1 MNDNHLTL
9 FCLVD
14 GEATSNAF
22 PVKIESSKT
31 IGDLKEFIKSKKT
44 NDFQDVDADKLTLWR
59 VSIHDDDDNDLP
71 VLLDS
76 VPVKKKLRATN
87 KLFMVFDAD
96 LPEDTI
102 HVIVQRPLPA
112 AKREREEDAGLSF
125 TRKRHRPHTL
135 MDAIEEAGLSEKA
148 VVDGQ
153 SDLSRL
159 DNKERVSLL
168 DFIGQAIDRTD
179 TFYSMS
185 STALELHGANIKDM
199 DKISAPRGILL
210 PVVGTSD
217 LYVREAY
224 KDLYD
229 IIVDK
234 FENNR
239 PCTGNEVEKHIIVTG
254 TSGIGK
260 SAFLVYFAIR
270 LLAESDNDNPP
281 IIVFHTKQSAECY
294 VFGGRSTVRSGNI
307 EAFKPFLSLPDTWY
321 FVDSSPDPILGRA
334 KTVIS
339 ASPKTLF
346 SEARQFKDVEKEV
359 TWRYYMA
366 PWHLE
371 ELQKCWASVTSFEV
385 VPLEAVEELYSK
397 IGGVPRYV
405 LRWPMKVLKL
415 SPDDLD
421 SAKVTAC
428 ERLEQALKTVQDPVT
443 LMQYFSQAKESL
455 DFSSRLIH
463 RWPTNDHRNFRLE
476 WASTYVAEKVAALL
490 SQDAQ
495 KIVLERL
502 ISEPNGSA
510 SGIMFEAYVLRAFR
524 EGGHTFE
531 IRDLLTGDLAS
542 LDIPWNPEVTHFDK
556 ITPVPAGTL
565 CIPKICNYPCV
576 DLLLAPRDLFQITV
590 SKSHPVK
597 GPPLSKLISSLL
609 QARWI
614 SPLGELRLIFVVPS
628 HVYTDFEKQD
638 YLTSEGKV
646 YRTVPA
652 DIQRVRQY
660 VLKIDLESAAGGKS
674 PGLQIPVQQNAG
686 TKGSTLEFLQRT

>member
-22 PVKIESSKT
+22 PVEIESTKT
-31 IGDLKEFIKSKKT
+31 IGDLKGLIKTKKT

-76 VPVKKKLRATN
+76 VPVKKKLRVTN
-87 KLFMVFDAD
+87 KLSMVFDAD

-102 HVIVQRPLPA
+102 HVIVQRPLPV
-112 AKREREEDAGLSF
+112 AKRDREEDAGPSSS
-125 TRKRHRPHTL
+125 RKRHRPHTL
-135 MDAIEEAGLSEKA
+135 KDAIEEAGLTEKA
-148 VVDGQ
+148 VVDDQ
-153 SDLSRL
+153 VYLSRL
-159 DNKERVSLL
+159 SRKERVSLL
-168 DFIGQAIDRTD
+168 ASIGQDIAGDDI
-179 TFYSMS
+179 FS
-185 STALELHGANIKDM
+185 SLSRTALELHGANIKDM

-210 PVVGTSD
+210 PVVDTND
-217 LYVREAY
+217 IYVREAY

-229 IIVDK
+229 TILGT
-234 FENNR
+234 FENNT
-239 PCTGNEVEKHIIVTG
+239 PYTGNELKKHVIVTG

-270 LLAESDNDNPP
+270 LLAESDDDNPP
-281 IIVFHTKQSAECY
+281 IIVFHTKRSAKCY
-294 VFGGRSTVRSGNI
+294 VFGGRSTVRSGDI
-307 EAFKPFLSLPDTWY
+307 ETFEPFLSLPDTWY
-321 FVDSSPDPILGRA
+321 FVDSTPDPVLGRA

-346 SEARQFKDVEKEV
+346 SEAHQYQDVDKRV
-359 TWRYYMA
+359 AWRYYMA
-366 PWHLE
+366 PWSLE
-371 ELQKCWASVTSFEV
+371 ELKKCRISVVGFEV

-405 LRWPMKVLKL
+405 LERPMQNL
-415 SPDDLD
+415 SLRPNDLER
-421 SAKVTAC
+421 AKVMAC
-428 ERLEQALKTVQDPVT
+428 ERLEQALDRVKDPVI
-443 LMQYFSQAKESL
+443 LMQYFSQGRDTL

-463 RWPTNDHRNFRLE
+463 RWPMDDHDTFRLE

-490 SQDAQ
+490 SQDTCTQ
-495 KIVLERL
+495 MLKKLVMD
-502 ISEPNGSA
+502 PNGSA
-510 SGIMFEAYVLRAFR
+510 SGIMFEAYVLRTFR
-524 EGGHTFE
+524 EGGHIFE
-531 IRDLLTGDLAS
+531 LKDLETGQSARLEIPRNPERPIPNHGIQEPPHQRTAALKTYRQPHSSS
-542 LDIPWNPEVTHFDK
+542 LDLPHDEP
-556 ITPVPAGTL
+556 
-565 CIPKICNYPCV
+565 
-576 DLLLAPRDLFQITV
+576 
-590 SKSHPVK
+590 
-597 GPPLSKLISSLL
+597 
-609 QARWI
+609 
-614 SPLGELRLIFVVPS
+614 RLIFVVPG
-628 HVYTDFEKQD
+628 HVYADFEKQD

-686 TKGSTLEFLQRT
+686 TK

>member
-22 PVKIESSKT
+22 SVKIPLSDT
-31 IGDLKEFIKSKKT
+31 IDDLKGLIKTKKT
-44 NDFQDVDADKLTLWR
+44 NDFQDVDADKLTLW
-59 VSIHDDDDNDLP
+59 
-71 VLLDS
+71 
-76 VPVKKKLRATN
+76 ATN
-87 KLFMVFDAD
+87 KLSMVFDAD

-112 AKREREEDAGLSF
+112 AKRDREEDAGPSSS
-125 TRKRHRPHTL
+125 RKRHRPHTL
-135 MDAIEEAGLSEKA
+135 KDAIEEAGLTEKA
-148 VVDGQ
+148 VVDDQ
-153 SDLSRL
+153 VYLSRL
-159 DNKERVSLL
+159 SRKERVSLL
-168 DFIGQAIDRTD
+168 ASIGQDIAGDDI
-179 TFYSMS
+179 FS
-185 STALELHGANIKDM
+185 SLSRTALELHGANIKDM

-385 VPLEAVEELYSK
+385 VPLEAVKELYSK

-428 ERLEQALKTVQDPVT
+428 ERLEQALKTVKDPVT

-455 DFSSRLIH
+455 DFRRSKDSAG
-463 RWPTNDHRNFRLE
+463 E
-476 WASTYVAEKVAALL
+476 M
-490 SQDAQ
+490 
-495 KIVLERL
+495 ERL

-628 HVYTDFEKQD
+628 HVYADFEKQD

>member
-1 MNDNHLTL
+1 
-9 FCLVD
+9 
-14 GEATSNAF
+14 
-22 PVKIESSKT
+22 
-31 IGDLKEFIKSKKT
+31 
-44 NDFQDVDADKLTLWR
+44 
-59 VSIHDDDDNDLP
+59 
-71 VLLDS
+71 
-76 VPVKKKLRATN
+76 
-87 KLFMVFDAD
+87 
-96 LPEDTI
+96 
-102 HVIVQRPLPA
+102 
-112 AKREREEDAGLSF
+112 
-125 TRKRHRPHTL
+125 
-135 MDAIEEAGLSEKA
+135 
-148 VVDGQ
+148 
-153 SDLSRL
+153 
-159 DNKERVSLL
+159 
-168 DFIGQAIDRTD
+168 
-179 TFYSMS
+179 MS

-239 PCTGNEVEKHIIVTG
+239 PCTGNEVEKHIIVT
-254 TSGIGK
+254 GK

-346 SEARQFKDVEKEV
+346 SEARQFKDVEKEL
-359 TWRYYMA
+359 R
-366 PWHLE
+366 
-371 ELQKCWASVTSFEV
+371 V

-421 SAKVTAC
+421 SAKVTA
-428 ERLEQALKTVQDPVT
+428 
-443 LMQYFSQAKESL
+443 SKESL

-576 DLLLAPRDLFQITV
+576 DLLAPRDLFQITV

-628 HVYTDFEKQD
+628 HVYADFEKQD

>member
-1 MNDNHLTL
+1 
-9 FCLVD
+9 
-14 GEATSNAF
+14 
-22 PVKIESSKT
+22 
-31 IGDLKEFIKSKKT
+31 
-44 NDFQDVDADKLTLWR
+44 
-59 VSIHDDDDNDLP
+59 
-71 VLLDS
+71 
-76 VPVKKKLRATN
+76 
-87 KLFMVFDAD
+87 MVFDAD

-102 HVIVQRPLPA
+102 HVIVQRPLPV
-112 AKREREEDAGLSF
+112 AKRDREEDAGPSSS
-125 TRKRHRPHTL
+125 RKRHRPHTL
-135 MDAIEEAGLSEKA
+135 KDAIEEAGLTEKA
-148 VVDGQ
+148 VVDDQ
-153 SDLSRL
+153 VYLSRL
-159 DNKERVSLL
+159 SRKERVSLL
-168 DFIGQAIDRTD
+168 ASIGQDIAGDDI
-179 TFYSMS
+179 FS
-185 STALELHGANIKDM
+185 SLSRTALELHGANIKDM

-239 PCTGNEVEKHIIVTG
+239 PCTGNEVEKHIIVT
-254 TSGIGK
+254 GK

-346 SEARQFKDVEKEV
+346 SEARQFKDVEKG
-359 TWRYYMA
+359 
-366 PWHLE
+366 
-371 ELQKCWASVTSFEV
+371 FEV

-428 ERLEQALKTVQDPVT
+428 ERLEQALKTVKDPVT

-628 HVYTDFEKQD
+628 HVYADFEKQD

>member
-22 PVKIESSKT
+22 PVEIESTKT
-31 IGDLKEFIKSKKT
+31 IGDLKGLIKTKKT

-87 KLFMVFDAD
+87 KLSMVFDAD

-102 HVIVQRPLPA
+102 HVIVQRPLPV
-112 AKREREEDAGLSF
+112 AKRDREEDAGPSSS
-125 TRKRHRPHTL
+125 RKRHRPHTL
-135 MDAIEEAGLSEKA
+135 KDAIEEAGLTEKA
-148 VVDGQ
+148 VVDDQ
-153 SDLSRL
+153 VYLSRL
-159 DNKERVSLL
+159 SRKERVSLL
-168 DFIGQAIDRTD
+168 ASIGQDIAGDDI
-179 TFYSMS
+179 FS
-185 STALELHGANIKDM
+185 SLSRTALELHGANIKDM

-210 PVVGTSD
+210 PVVDTND
-217 LYVREAY
+217 IYVREAY

-229 IIVDK
+229 TILGT
-234 FENNR
+234 FENNT
-239 PCTGNEVEKHIIVTG
+239 PYTGNELKKHVIVTG

-270 LLAESDNDNPP
+270 LLAESDDDNPP
-281 IIVFHTKQSAECY
+281 IIVFHTKRSAKCY

-307 EAFKPFLSLPDTWY
+307 ETFKPFLSLPDTWY
-321 FVDSSPDPILGRA
+321 FVDSTPDPVLGRA

-346 SEARQFKDVEKEV
+346 SEAHQYQDVDKRV
-359 TWRYYMA
+359 AWRYYMA
-366 PWHLE
+366 PWSLE
-371 ELQKCWASVTSFEV
+371 ELKKCRISVVGFEV

-405 LRWPMKVLKL
+405 LERPMQNL
-415 SPDDLD
+415 SLRPNDLER
-421 SAKVTAC
+421 AKVMAC
-428 ERLEQALKTVQDPVT
+428 ERLEQALDRVKDPVM
-443 LMQYFSQAKESL
+443 LMQYFSQGRDTL

-463 RWPTNDHRNFRLE
+463 RWPMDDHETFRLE
-476 WASTYVAEKVAALL
+476 WASTYVAEKSGMLKKLVM
-490 SQDAQ
+490 D
-495 KIVLERL
+495 
-502 ISEPNGSA
+502 PNGSA
-510 SGIMFEAYVLRAFR
+510 SGIMFEAYVLRTFR
-524 EGGHTFE
+524 EGGHIFE
-531 IRDLLTGDLAS
+531 LKDLETGQSARLE
-542 LDIPWNPEVTHFDK
+542 IPRNPEVTHFNT
-556 ITPVPAGTL
+556 ITPVTAGTL
-565 CIPKICNYPCV
+565 CIPKICNYACV

-590 SKSHPVK
+590 SKNHPIK
-597 GPPLSKLISSLL
+597 GLPLSKLIDNLI

-614 SPLGELRLIFVVPS
+614 LPHDEPRLIFVVPG
-628 HVYTDFEKQD
+628 HVYADFEKQD

-674 PGLQIPVQQNAG
+674 PGLQIPAQQNAG
-686 TKGSTLEFLQRT
+686 TK

>member
-22 PVKIESSKT
+22 PVEIESTKT
-31 IGDLKEFIKSKKT
+31 IGHLKKLIKAEKAPRF
-44 NDFQDVDADKLTLWR
+44 DDVAADELTLWR

-112 AKREREEDAGLSF
+112 AKREREEDA
-125 TRKRHRPHTL
+125 
-135 MDAIEEAGLSEKA
+135 
-148 VVDGQ
+148 
-153 SDLSRL
+153 

-185 STALELHGANIKDM
+185 STALALQDTNMKNM
-199 DKISAPRGILL
+199 DKLSAPRGILL
-210 PVVGTSD
+210 PVVDTND
-217 LYVREAY
+217 IYVREAY

-229 IIVDK
+229 TILGT
-234 FENNR
+234 FENNT
-239 PCTGNEVEKHIIVTG
+239 PYTGNELKKHVIVT
-254 TSGIGK
+254 GK

-281 IIVFHTKQSAECY
+281 IIVFHTKRSAECY

-321 FVDSSPDPILGRA
+321 FVDSTPDPVLGRA

-346 SEARQFKDVEKEV
+346 SEAHQYQDVDKRV
-359 TWRYYMA
+359 AWRYYMA
-366 PWHLE
+366 PWSLE
-371 ELQKCWASVTSFEV
+371 ELKKCRISVVGFEV

-405 LRWPMKVLKL
+405 LERPMQNL
-415 SPDDLD
+415 SLRPNDLER
-421 SAKVTAC
+421 AKVMAC
-428 ERLEQALKTVQDPVT
+428 ERLEQALDRVKDPVM
-443 LMQYFSQAKESL
+443 LMQYFSQGRDTL

-463 RWPTNDHRNFRLE
+463 RWPMDDHDTFRLE
-476 WASTYVAEKVAALL
+476 WASTYVAEKSGMLKKLVM
-490 SQDAQ
+490 D
-495 KIVLERL
+495 
-502 ISEPNGSA
+502 PNGSA
-510 SGIMFEAYVLRAFR
+510 SGIMFEAYVLRTFR
-524 EGGHTFE
+524 EGGHIFE
-531 IRDLLTGDLAS
+531 LKDLETGQSARLE
-542 LDIPWNPEVTHFDK
+542 IPRNPEVTHFNT
-556 ITPVPAGTL
+556 ITPVTAGTL
-565 CIPKICNYPCV
+565 CIPKICNYACV
-576 DLLLAPRDLFQITV
+576 DLLLAPRDLFQVTV
-590 SKSHPVK
+590 SKNHPIK
-597 GPPLSKLISSLL
+597 GLPLSKLIDNLI

-614 SPLGELRLIFVVPS
+614 LPHDEPRLIFVVPG

-652 DIQRVRQY
+652 DIQHVRQY